1 MSVHRQAAAFVLVSL
16 FALPVFAG
24 GPPTGEV
31 PDDDGAALRCLQ
43 LKHIEYPRADRPT
56 AAEASK
62 LLKCGPEDY
71 YYGLGMAVDYQKAR
85 HCAFTQK
92 NHDFSGI
99 SIGAALAMVYA
110 NGLGVPRN
118 RTLAEKAICEAADLN
133 GRQKSKFLDEV
144 KKQGLK
150 KQGAPFDYCNLTGGD
165 ICGVIA
171 ETVYEQE
178 TDAKVV
184 ALSKNWARPSRDAL
198 LRLKKIAF
206 KFADSRANAEVDPR
220 RGSYR
225 SQVQN
230 ETFSG
235 RADFMAMLGECE
247 AGRLPVFSSE
257 QFAQLDRRLNQVYQ
271 KVVRQPD
278 EHGVPNDAV
287 KDTQREW
294 LVFREAW
301 VQFGSARYPHVPAH
315 AWRAYQ
321 TKARVEM
328 LENIFDERAVGE

>member
-1 MSVHRQAAAFVLVSL
+1 MSLHRQAAAFALVSL

-24 GPPTGEV
+24 GPPTGDV

-43 LKHIEYPRADRPT
+43 LKHVEYPRADRPT

-71 YYGLGMAVDYQKAR
+71 YYGLGMAVDYRKAR

-118 RTLAEKAICEAADLN
+118 SVLAEKAICEAVDLN

-144 KKQGLK
+144 KKQGLT
-150 KQGAPFDYCNLTGGD
+150 QGAPFDYCILTGGD

-171 ETVYEQE
+171 EEVYEQE
-178 TDAKVV
+178 TDAKV
-184 ALSKNWARPSRDAL
+184 ASIAKNWVKPSRDAL

-206 KFADSRANAEVDPR
+206 KFANSRADAEVDPR

-225 SQVQN
+225 TQVQN
-230 ETFSG
+230 ETLSG

-247 AGRLPVFSSE
+247 AGRLPVFSSGQLAE
-257 QFAQLDRRLNQVYQ
+257 LDRRLNQLYQ
-271 KVVRQPD
+271 RVMRQPE
-278 EHGVPNDAV
+278 EHGVPNDAI
-287 KDTQREW
+287 KETQREW
-294 LVFREAW
+294 LVYREAW
-301 VQFGSARYPHVPAH
+301 VEFGAARYPQVPAH
-315 AWRAYQ
+315 AWRAYL
-321 TKARVEM
+321 TKARVQM
-328 LENIFDERAVGE
+328 LENIFEERALRE